1 MQKEA
6 TLYRAASELSVV
18 FINVSYELC
27 AVAADVSCFTTET
40 IPFTMP
46 VARSTAGITC
56 ATTIIA
62 QNPKNTQTKIPLVSS
77 AIPRAVPAAITVA
90 GSNVPTMVVISAL
103 MTSSLYL
110 LIFYR
115 LIAVVLYKA

>member
-1 MQKEA
+1 MTSHLFAMSIFAPYEMRDVA
-6 TLYRAASELSVV
+6 TA
-18 FINVSYELC
+18 
-27 AVAADVSCFTTET
+27 VSCFAIDT
-40 IPFTMP
+40 IPFTIP

-77 AIPRAVPAAITVA
+77 AIPLAVLAAITVA

-103 MTSSLYL
+103 MTSSL
-110 LIFYR
+110 
-115 LIAVVLYKA
+115 